1 MSIETII
8 SLPLLATTFTTL
20 FVIMDPPGSIP
31 VFLALTGRL
40 SRPAQNKAA
49 IQATITSFFVIIGF
63 AVLGN
68 SILRALQISI
78 EALQL
83 SGGVLL
89 FLVAMELLMGS
100 GDLGAGGSGSEDANV
115 AMVPLGTPL
124 LAGPGAIVAVM
135 VAVNQG
141 KNTLPGWVA
150 VMLAVV
156 LMHVVIYL
164 TLRFS
169 IVLARV
175 LGKNGVVVLTKI
187 AGVLLGAI
195 ATQLAVN
202 AIFQMITD
210 YRIG

>member
-164 TLRFS
+164 TLKFS
-169 IVLARV
+169 VVLARV

>member
-49 IQATITSFFVIIGF
+49 IQATTTSFFVIIGF

-164 TLRFS
+164 TLKFS